1 MSTSSRSENLTPDTK
16 HRKDM
21 NEELAFTLRNDLA
34 GAVNLMAHPLAGAVA
49 CSALGL
55 GMASHAMG
63 IWMGAV
69 AGAAQASQR
78 LFVSLDDEATE
89 DAEAFVSKEK
99 SASTQVRAA
108 TKTLMADV
116 RSVARDMSEAAA
128 SLTGAQKLGV
138 KARQPQALAR
148 PATPDD
154 LKRISGVGP
163 KLEQVLNGLGVWTY
177 EQIAG
182 WNPTEIAWVEDYL
195 SFKGRVE
202 RDGWAEQAAR
212 LLTEKTTH

>member
-1 MSTSSRSENLTPDTK
+1 MSTSSRAGKFTPDAK

-21 NEELAFTLRNDLA
+21 NEELAFTLRDDFA
-34 GAVNLMAHPLAGAVA
+34 GAVNLMVHPVASAAA

-63 IWMGAV
+63 VWMGAV

-78 LFVSLDDEATE
+78 FFNSLDDEVAE
-89 DAEAFVSKEK
+89 DIEAIVPEGK
-99 SASTQVRAA
+99 SATTQARAA

-116 RSVARDMSEAAA
+116 RSVARDVSEATAGLA
-128 SLTGAQKLGV
+128 GAEKPDV
-138 KARQPQALAR
+138 KARQPQALVR
-148 PATPDD
+148 PAAPDD

-177 EQIAG
+177 KQILSWDAA
-182 WNPTEIAWVEDYL
+182 EIAWVEDYL
-195 SFKGRVE
+195 SFKGRIG
-202 RDGWAEQAAR
+202 RDGWVKQAAR
-212 LLTEKTTH
+212 LVAEKTTH